1 MKWDEQR
8 DQLLAKAA
16 EDQKAMLVLAAD
28 AETSDATV
36 GFHAQQAVEKCLK
49 ALLCHLRVN
58 YQKSHDLVV
67 LLDAITDAGQPVP
80 ADVDKCKYLEPYAVL
95 FRYDDIP
102 VGEQSPLNRLTVQ
115 QEVECVRKWVMQII
129 TGGVQNP

>member
-28 AETSDATV
+28 ADTSDATV

-80 ADVDKCKYLEPYAVL
+80 TDVDKCKYLEPYAVL

-115 QEVECVRKWVMQII
+115 QDVECVRKWAMQII
-129 TGGVQNP
+129 TEGVQHP

>member
-16 EDQKAMLVLAAD
+16 DDQKAMLVLAAD
-28 AETSDATV
+28 AGTSDATV

-58 YQKSHDLVV
+58 YQKNHDLVM
-67 LLDAITDAGQPVP
+67 LLDAITDARQPVP
-80 ADVDKCKYLEPYAVL
+80 ADVDNCKYLEPYAVR

-102 VGEQSPLNRLTVQ
+102 VGEQNPLNRLAVQ
-115 QEVECVRKWVMQII
+115 QDVECVRKWVMQII
-129 TGGVQNP
+129 TGGVQHP